1 MKEIELMPQVSV
13 IMFYLPSFINRL
25 WTGLPHAQS
34 SWYRVPQIHTTLTR
48 IKYKLYQH

>member
-1 MKEIELMPQVSV
+1 MMEIELMPQVSV

-25 WTGLPHAQS
+25 WTGLP
-34 SWYRVPQIHTTLTR
+34 R